1 MSSLRQE
8 IEQEMQ
14 SVRIDKTRLFNLLLK
29 MVDGCGGG
37 GGGGGVVPGSPG
49 PAGPMVPRSRWS

>member
-37 GGGGGVVPGSPG
+37 GGACLLYTSD
-49 PAGPMVPRSRWS
+49 AADE